1 MFPSELKLAKVV
13 PLFKSGDSSQIT
25 NYRPISILSF
35 FSKIFERIMYNHIV
49 DFMDS
54 NCSIY
59 ISTSLDSDRDT
70 QPSRLSSH

>member
-1 MFPSELKLAKVV
+1 MFPSELKLARVV
-13 PLFKSGDSSQIT
+13 PLLKSGDSSQIT

-35 FSKIFERIMYNHIV
+35 SKIFERIMYTHIV

-59 ISTSLDSDRDT
+59 KYIKVCEH
-70 QPSRLSSH
+70 LS